1 MQRRRAKSPRG
12 VSGRRATGTRG
23 ATGPRGAAGPAG
35 PIGPAT
41 SAADILAVVDDQ
53 FSAMRKQIDVQVT
66 RTAQVQRE
74 LDALRKDTAELRRE
88 LADVHGLVKDLVK
101 TSV

>member
-1 MQRRRAKSPRG
+1 MQRR
-12 VSGRRATGTRG
+12 GTKGARG
-23 ATGPRGAAGPAG
+23 ATGARGAKGATGARGPSG
-35 PIGPAT
+35 P
-41 SAADILAVVDDQ
+41 SVSQADILAVVDDQ
-53 FSAMRKQIDVQVT
+53 FSEMRRQLDVQVT

-74 LDALRKDTAELRRE
+74 IDALRKDTAELRRQ